1 MEIFGHEYGLLYSV
15 GAMED
20 VRKIC
25 PDQDLNRLGE
35 VPRLEGGMKLI
46 IILSK
51 WHEKAEAFM
60 ANMEGREYVQQPIT
74 EELLSY
80 VPVDK
85 LPELISE
92 ALHVMGAQKA
102 PSVETEEPKNGKKK
116 EERPAQKSS

>member
-1 MEIFGHEYGLLYSV
+1 MEIFGREYGLLYSV

-51 WHEKAEAFM
+51 WHEKAEALM